1 MKKATAF
8 WDASALVP
16 ICVQEVT
23 SSVAVQHLKK
33 LAPVVW
39 WGTPVEIQSAI
50 FRLYRQKLITEEG
63 RKGGITRLETMR
75 RMWREISAEDS
86 LRDLAIDLIGS
97 YPLKAGDSLQLA
109 ASLIWCDKRPARKTF
124 VCSDQRLARAA
135 TSVGFAVLDISASL
149 SRL

>member
-16 ICVQEVT
+16 ICVQEST
-23 SSVAVQHLKK
+23 SSIAVHHLKK
-33 LAPVVW
+33 LTPVVW

-63 RKGGITRLETMR
+63 RKGAIARLETMR

-86 LRDLAIDLIGS
+86 LRDLALELVGS
-97 YPLKAGDSLQLA
+97 YPLKAADSLQLA
-109 ASLIWCDKRPARKTF
+109 ASLIWCDKRPVRKNF

-135 TSVGFAVLDISASL
+135 MSIGFAVVEISAPP
-149 SRL
+149 SRP